1 MAAAAVAAAARLP
14 IPLQKSGVVN
24 TLPMEEEFAAAA
36 AAAEDDDEDDEVEEA
51 VEEAEGDE
59 KTEEGEGLQR
69 SLRVSIGEWWLR

>member
-1 MAAAAVAAAARLP
+1 MYMLYTSLAAAAARLP

-24 TLPMEEEFAAAA
+24 TLPMEEEFA

>member
-24 TLPMEEEFAAAA
+24 TLPMEEEFA

>member
-36 AAAEDDDEDDEVEEA
+36 EDDDEDDEVEEA

-69 SLRVSIGEWWLR
+69 SFRVSIGEWWLR